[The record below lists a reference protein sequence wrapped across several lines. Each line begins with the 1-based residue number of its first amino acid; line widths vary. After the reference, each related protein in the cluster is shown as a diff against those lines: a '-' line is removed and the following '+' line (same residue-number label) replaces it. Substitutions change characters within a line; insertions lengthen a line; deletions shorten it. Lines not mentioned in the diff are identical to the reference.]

1 MEQTNQINQ
10 NQGQQQFRCTG
21 DCLTCRAIND
31 RKIQWQYCAAQKALE
46 NQEMLVAMMQ
56 TVKAMAGEIR
66 ELNEKI
72 KAIQDSEA
80 MVFDP
85 NKEPEDVA
93 VIPKSVPA
101 SEDTAQSG
109 DGAES
114 RIPKTM

>member
-31 RKIQWQYCAAQKALE
+31 RKVQWQYCAAQKALE

-85 NKEPEDVA
+85 NEPHESQEQSPEPAAPEA
-93 VIPKSVPA
+93 VQHGIPI
-101 SEDTAQSG
+101 AQK
-109 DGAES
+109 GAGA
-114 RIPKTM
+114 